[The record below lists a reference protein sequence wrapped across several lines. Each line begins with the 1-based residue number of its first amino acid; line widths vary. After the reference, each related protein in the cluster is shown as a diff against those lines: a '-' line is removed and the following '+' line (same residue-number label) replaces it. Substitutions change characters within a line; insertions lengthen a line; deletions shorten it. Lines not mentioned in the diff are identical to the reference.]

1 MNRIIAL
8 DIAKAICII
17 LVVMGHYVPDNSPAW
32 YVLVHDVIYTFHMPL
47 FMFVSGYVY
56 IATKKRSTY
65 GDFLLKKVRRLMVP
79 YLTTSVMVIVI
90 KLLTQGSMSVNNP
103 VTIFSFV
110 EMFYMPV
117 AGYFLWFIWALW
129 WMFVLVPLFRG
140 KQKHV
145 ELFVLGIVL
154 HFIPFGLPRVFCLE
168 QFSGMLMY
176 FMFGVFVFENDSLHR
191 FLKEFSWIKV
201 ACAVAVFILG
211 EFLYFTNGV
220 GTGGMFLLNAMLPF
234 IGIWFVMEVAKLV
247 CNDWTDVHERHL
259 LMWIAQSSYII
270 YLFHTTFEG
279 LVKAVLRK
287 LLIDSNVWY
296 VFIPSA
302 ILVIFSGVIIPM
314 LLYRFVLKKHRIT
327 KLLFGL

>member
-90 KLLTQGSMSVNNP
+90 KLLTQGSMSVDNP

-129 WMFVLVPLFRG
+129 W
-140 KQKHV
+140 
-145 ELFVLGIVL
+145 IVCAGAA
-154 HFIPFGLPRVFCLE
+154 IQRKAETCRVVCL
-168 QFSGMLMY
+168 
-176 FMFGVFVFENDSLHR
+176 
-191 FLKEFSWIKV
+191 
-201 ACAVAVFILG
+201 
-211 EFLYFTNGV
+211 
-220 GTGGMFLLNAMLPF
+220 
-234 IGIWFVMEVAKLV
+234 
-247 CNDWTDVHERHL
+247 RHCL
-259 LMWIAQSSYII
+259 TFHSVWIASS
-270 YLFHTTFEG
+270 
-279 LVKAVLRK
+279 
-287 LLIDSNVWY
+287 LLS
-296 VFIPSA
+296 
-302 ILVIFSGVIIPM
+302 
-314 LLYRFVLKKHRIT
+314 
-327 KLLFGL
+327 

>member
-90 KLLTQGSMSVNNP
+90 KLLTQGSMSVDNP

-117 AGYFLWFIWALW
+117 AG
-129 WMFVLVPLFRG
+129 LFP
-140 KQKHV
+140 V
-145 ELFVLGIVL
+145 VYLGVVVDVCAGAAIQRKAETC
-154 HFIPFGLPRVFCLE
+154 RVVCL
-168 QFSGMLMY
+168 
-176 FMFGVFVFENDSLHR
+176 
-191 FLKEFSWIKV
+191 
-201 ACAVAVFILG
+201 
-211 EFLYFTNGV
+211 
-220 GTGGMFLLNAMLPF
+220 
-234 IGIWFVMEVAKLV
+234 
-247 CNDWTDVHERHL
+247 RHCL
-259 LMWIAQSSYII
+259 TFHSVWIASS
-270 YLFHTTFEG
+270 
-279 LVKAVLRK
+279 
-287 LLIDSNVWY
+287 LLS
-296 VFIPSA
+296 
-302 ILVIFSGVIIPM
+302 
-314 LLYRFVLKKHRIT
+314 
-327 KLLFGL
+327 

>member
-17 LVVMGHYVPDNSPAW
+17 LVVMGHYVLDNSPAW

-65 GDFLLKKVRRLMVP
+65 GDFLLKKVRWLMVP

-90 KLLTQGSMSVNNP
+90 KLLTQGSMSVDNP

>member
-90 KLLTQGSMSVNNP
+90 KLLTQGSMSVDNP

-247 CNDWTDVHERHL
+247 CNFNVDSAVKLYHL
-259 LMWIAQSSYII
+259 S
-270 YLFHTTFEG
+270 FHTTFEG

>member
-1 MNRIIAL
+1 
-8 DIAKAICII
+8 
-17 LVVMGHYVPDNSPAW
+17 
-32 YVLVHDVIYTFHMPL
+32 
-47 FMFVSGYVY
+47 
-56 IATKKRSTY
+56 
-65 GDFLLKKVRRLMVP
+65 
-79 YLTTSVMVIVI
+79 
-90 KLLTQGSMSVNNP
+90 MSVDNP

-314 LLYRFVLKKHRIT
+314 LLYRFVLKNT
-327 KLLFGL
+327 GLQNFYLDCSLH

>member
-90 KLLTQGSMSVNNP
+90 KLLTQGSMSVDNP

-117 AGYFLWFIWALW
+117 VFPVVYLGVVVDVCAGAAIQRKA
-129 WMFVLVPLFRG
+129 
-140 KQKHV
+140 
-145 ELFVLGIVL
+145 ETC
-154 HFIPFGLPRVFCLE
+154 RVVCL
-168 QFSGMLMY
+168 
-176 FMFGVFVFENDSLHR
+176 
-191 FLKEFSWIKV
+191 
-201 ACAVAVFILG
+201 
-211 EFLYFTNGV
+211 
-220 GTGGMFLLNAMLPF
+220 
-234 IGIWFVMEVAKLV
+234 
-247 CNDWTDVHERHL
+247 RHCL
-259 LMWIAQSSYII
+259 TFHSVWIASS
-270 YLFHTTFEG
+270 
-279 LVKAVLRK
+279 
-287 LLIDSNVWY
+287 LLS
-296 VFIPSA
+296 
-302 ILVIFSGVIIPM
+302 
-314 LLYRFVLKKHRIT
+314 
-327 KLLFGL
+327 